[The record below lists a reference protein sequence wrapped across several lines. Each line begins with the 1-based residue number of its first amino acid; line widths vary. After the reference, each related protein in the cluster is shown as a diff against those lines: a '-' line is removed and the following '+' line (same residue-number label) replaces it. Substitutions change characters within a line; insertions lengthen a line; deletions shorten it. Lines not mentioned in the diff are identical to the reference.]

1 MTAAALQQTSPTVMV
16 EHNTDLPLVSISVAV
31 RLGALADPLG
41 VEGATRLLAR
51 LMKRSAGG
59 RSAEIIDA
67 EIDAMGGALSVDVSA
82 STIVFHGA
90 VIARSLARFA
100 DLLVDVV
107 ARPGLDEGELGL
119 LKRETEAEL
128 VEALDDDRTLARRW
142 FRRSMFGG
150 HPYGR
155 PISGTATTLA
165 AVTPD
170 TLRAL
175 YRRLFVRENLM
186 FAFSGY
192 VLESEAHAIAE
203 RIAAALPS
211 GAVARDETPEPAAPA
226 GRRLV
231 IVDKPDRTQTQII
244 IGGLG
249 SHPSDP
255 DHFPLLLANTAF
267 GGTFTAR
274 LMQEVRVKRGWSYG
288 AYASLPYDRRR
299 QAFSMWT
306 FPKAGDAAECI
317 KLELELLAQW
327 RQSGISEGE
336 LAWCKDFLVRSH
348 AFAIDTASKRV
359 GLLLDAALYDLPPG
373 YHARYLDAI
382 KAVTLE
388 SANRA
393 VAERIPSDNLVL
405 TVVGTEPQIGDSV
418 RSAIANLGH
427 HEVVPY
433 DTE

>member
-1 MTAAALQQTSPTVMV
+1 MTVPMLAQTSPILLV
-16 EHNTDLPLVSISVAV
+16 EHSTDLPLVSLSVAL
-31 RLGALADPLG
+31 RLGSLVDPPG
-41 VEGATRLLAR
+41 AEGATRLLAR

-59 RSAEIIDA
+59 RSAEVIDA
-67 EIDAMGGALSVDVSA
+67 EIDAMGGALSVDASA

-90 VIARSLARFA
+90 VIARSLPRFA

-107 ARPGLDEGELGL
+107 ARPGLDEAELAL

-128 VEALDDDRTLARRW
+128 VESLDDDRTLARRW
-142 FRRSMFGG
+142 FRRSMFNG

-155 PISGTATTLA
+155 PVSGTPSSLA
-165 AVTPD
+165 LVTPAL
-170 TLRAL
+170 LRAL
-175 YRRLFVRENLM
+175 FQKLFVRENLL
-186 FAFSGY
+186 FAFAGH
-192 VLESEAHAIAE
+192 VRESEALAIAE

-211 GAVARDETPEPAAPA
+211 GAPGKDETPDPAGPA

-231 IVDKPDRTQTQII
+231 IVDKAERTQTQII

-255 DHFPLLLANTAF
+255 DHFPLLVANTAF

-274 LMQEVRVKRGWSYG
+274 LMQEVRTKRGWSYG

-306 FPKAGDAAECI
+306 FPKAADAAECI
-317 KLELELLAQW
+317 KLELELLSKW
-327 RQSGISEGE
+327 REEGITDEE
-336 LAWCKDFLVRSH
+336 LAWCKGYLVRSH

-359 GLLLDAALYDLPPG
+359 GLLLDSALYDLPPG
-373 YHARYLDAI
+373 YHTGYLDAI
-382 KAVTLE
+382 KAVTRE
-388 SANRA
+388 AANRA
-393 VAERIPSDNLVL
+393 VRERISSDNLVL
-405 TVVGTEPQIGDSV
+405 TVVGTEPVIGDGV
-418 RSAIANLGH
+418 RSAVANLKH

-433 DTE
+433 DRE